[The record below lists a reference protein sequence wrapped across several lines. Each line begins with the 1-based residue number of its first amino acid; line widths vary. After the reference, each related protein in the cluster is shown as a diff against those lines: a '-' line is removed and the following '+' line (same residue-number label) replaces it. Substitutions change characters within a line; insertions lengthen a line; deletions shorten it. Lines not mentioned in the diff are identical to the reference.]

1 MSDTYVFLMI
11 VVMAVCTFLTRVL
24 PFLILRKRQT
34 PAFVTYLGQVLPYPI
49 MGMLIVYCLK
59 DVSFLEAPFAVPE
72 LIAVA
77 VVVVLHVWK
86 RNTLLSIIGGTACYM
101 ILIQFVF

>member
-77 VVVVLHVWK
+77 VVVVLHVCK

>member
-1 MSDTYVFLMI
+1 MSDTCVFLMI

>member
-59 DVSFLEAPFAVPE
+59 EVRFLEAPFAVPE

>member
-86 RNTLLSIIGGTACYM
+86 RNTLLCIIGGTACYM

>member
-24 PFLILRKRQT
+24 PFLILRKRQI

>member
-1 MSDTYVFLMI
+1 MI

-24 PFLILRKRQT
+24 PFLIVRKRQT